1 MKKKREEARNHP
13 HSWSLLAFSPS
24 CTCPF
29 LFTSLSAYCLPVY
42 LLSVFLTAL
51 CPSIYFTFVL
61 FIYSLPRAP
70 FIPFYVSLLVSLY
83 PLPTYYL
90 STCCGYHYLP
100 LFLPTYLPNTIS
112 LRIFLIS
119 YLPSV
124 FPPIS
129 CFLSMSLSRHL
140 PPIFPR
146 TSESTY
152 LAPAFLSSSLSTKT
166 SQWREHPNNSLY
178 EEVILDFLGGKLV
191 HCERSAKI
199 FVFLKVLCFR
209 LHFITQKKKERE
221 REAR

>member
-1 MKKKREEARNHP
+1 MKKKREARNHP
-13 HSWSLLAFSPS
+13 HSWSLLPFCLS

-29 LFTSLSAYCLPVY
+29 LFISLSAYCLPVY

-51 CPSIYFTFVL
+51 CPSIYFCSVYLFLTTCAFSTF
-61 FIYSLPRAP
+61 LP
-70 FIPFYVSLLVSLY
+70 VSLLVSLY
-83 PLPTYYL
+83 PL
-90 STCCGYHYLP
+90 YHYLP
-100 LFLPTYLPNTIS
+100 LFLLTYLPNTIS

-119 YLPSV
+119 YLPPV
-124 FPPIS
+124 FPPTS

-166 SQWREHPNNSLY
+166 AQWREHPNNSLY
-178 EEVILDFLGGKLV
+178 KEVILDFLGGKLV

-209 LHFITQKKKERE
+209 LRFITQKKKERE

>member
-1 MKKKREEARNHP
+1 M
-13 HSWSLLAFSPS
+13 SFYLSL
-24 CTCPF
+24 
-29 LFTSLSAYCLPVY
+29 CLLVYIPY
-42 LLSVFLTAL
+42 LLTV
-51 CPSIYFTFVL
+51 C
-61 FIYSLPRAP
+61 
-70 FIPFYVSLLVSLY
+70 
-83 PLPTYYL
+83 L
-90 STCCGYHYLP
+90 STYCEYHYLP
-100 LFLPTYLPNTIS
+100 VFLPTYLPNTIS

-119 YLPSV
+119 YLPPV

-129 CFLSMSLSRHL
+129 YFLSMSLSCHL

-166 SQWREHPNNSLY
+166 TQWREHPNNSLY

-209 LHFITQKKKERE
+209 LRFITQKKKKEKE
-221 REAR
+221 KQDKHEDMIETNAINCFS